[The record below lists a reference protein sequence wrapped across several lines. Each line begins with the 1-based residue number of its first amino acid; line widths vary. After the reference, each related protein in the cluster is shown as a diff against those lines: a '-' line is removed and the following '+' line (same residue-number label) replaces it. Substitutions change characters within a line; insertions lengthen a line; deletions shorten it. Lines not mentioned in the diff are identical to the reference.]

1 MRYREPRLRKRGKR
15 YQLDYVNPEGG
26 RRQLSAGH
34 SYKGA
39 EQMRLKFA
47 NWLLE
52 GKDPE
57 REMER
62 TQQIEEQRSI
72 TLREFFPIFLE
83 RHGKNQGRSQQ
94 RNYRIF
100 MANLERCPQISKVP
114 IGEIRKPLLL
124 DYMRARTDQD
134 GISPSTAN
142 HEAKF
147 VRNMLNRAV
156 EWEIL
161 DRNPLEGIRLLKES
175 GKRDVDITIHQLQA
189 LVDELK
195 SPLSEIVEF
204 SAWSGMRKENVLNLR
219 IEQIIFND
227 LNGTA
232 LIIAK
237 LKGGE
242 IEETPIGPEAVKV
255 LRSMISDRTEGY
267 VFPNK
272 RTGKS
277 YVSPHKTIDRVIRR
291 LGLTARN
298 GSKLRFHDLRHFR
311 ASWLRNVANMS
322 LEDIQAVLGHRN
334 KSTTEKYVSVDKRA
348 VGERLSVVE
357 KPRQ

>member
-1 MRYREPRLRKRGKR
+1 M
-15 YQLDYVNPEGG
+15 
-26 RRQLSAGH
+26 
-34 SYKGA
+34 
-39 EQMRLKFA
+39 
-47 NWLLE
+47 
-52 GKDPE
+52 
-57 REMER
+57 
-62 TQQIEEQRSI
+62 
-72 TLREFFPIFLE
+72 
-83 RHGKNQGRSQQ
+83 
-94 RNYRIF
+94 
-100 MANLERCPQISKVP
+100 
-114 IGEIRKPLLL
+114 
-124 DYMRARTDQD
+124 
-134 GISPSTAN
+134 
-142 HEAKF
+142 
-147 VRNMLNRAV
+147 
-156 EWEIL
+156 
-161 DRNPLEGIRLLKES
+161 
-175 GKRDVDITIHQLQA
+175 DITIHQLQA

-334 KSTTEKYVSVDKRA
+334 KSTTERYVSVDKRA
-348 VGERLSVVE
+348 VGDRLSVVE
-357 KPRQ
+357 KPRQQKTTRALDRSLTRENL